1 MSRNKVLEM
10 AEAQVG
16 GREDPP
22 GSNRQKY
29 GEAYGVNGV
38 PWCIQFLWW
47 IFAQSG
53 ESGAFYGGKKTASAG
68 ELLRWAK
75 KAGRTKPPA
84 QITRGD
90 LVILCFDGSGDT
102 QHGGIVMSPQGY
114 TFITIE
120 GNTSATSE
128 DNGGAVCVKTR
139 NLSQVVGVIDPL
151 YLPEDVAPSA
161 WYAEDVRFCIE
172 RGYMSGYPDG
182 SFNPAQGVSRA
193 EIARLIRR
201 LHEE

>member
-1 MSRNKVLEM
+1 MSRNKVLET
-10 AEAQVG
+10 AESQVG
-16 GREDPP
+16 VREDPP

-29 GEAYGVNGV
+29 GDAYGVNGV

-47 IFAQSG
+47 IFHQAG
-53 ESGAFYGGKKTASAG
+53 EDGAFFGGGKTASAG

-75 KAGRTKPPA
+75 KNGRTKPPA
-84 QITRGD
+84 QLARGD

-102 QHGGIVMSPQGY
+102 QHGGIVTSPQGY
-114 TFITIE
+114 KFITIE
-120 GNTSATSE
+120 GNTSAASD
-128 DNGGAVCVKTR
+128 DNGGVVGVKTR
-139 NLSQVVGVIDPL
+139 NRSQIVGVIDPL
-151 YLPEDVAPSA
+151 YLPEDVSPSA

-172 RGYMSGYPDG
+172 RGYISGYPDG
-182 SFNPAQGVSRA
+182 SFNPSQSVTRA

>member
-1 MSRNKVLEM
+1 MSRNKVLEI

-16 GREDPP
+16 VREDPA

-53 ESGAFYGGKKTASAG
+53 ESGAFYGGEKTASAG

-84 QITRGD
+84 QLARGD

-102 QHGGIVMSPQGY
+102 QHGGIVTSPQGY
-114 TFITIE
+114 KFITIE
-120 GNTSATSE
+120 GNTSAASE
-128 DNGGAVCVKTR
+128 DNDAVCVKTR
-139 NLSQVVGVIDPL
+139 NLSQIVGVIDPL
-151 YLPEDVAPSA
+151 YLPEDVSPSA
-161 WYAEDVRFCIE
+161 WYAEDVRFCLE

-182 SFNPAQGVSRA
+182 SFNPAQSVSRA

>member
-1 MSRNKVLEM
+1 MSRNKVLET

-16 GREDPP
+16 VREDPP

-84 QITRGD
+84 QLARGD

-102 QHGGIVMSPQGY
+102 QHGGMVTSPQGY
-114 TFITIE
+114 KFITIE
-120 GNTSATSE
+120 GNTSAASE

-139 NLSQVVGVIDPL
+139 NLSQIVGVIDPL
-151 YLPEDVAPSA
+151 YLPEDVSPSA
-161 WYAEDVRFCIE
+161 WYAEDVRFCLE

-182 SFNPAQGVSRA
+182 MFNPAQGVSRA

>member
-1 MSRNKVLEM
+1 MSRNKVLEL
-10 AEAQVG
+10 AESQVG
-16 GREDPP
+16 VREDPP

-29 GEAYGVNGV
+29 GDAYGVNGV

-75 KAGRTKPPA
+75 KYGRTKPPA
-84 QITRGD
+84 QLARGD

-102 QHGGIVMSPQGY
+102 QHGGIVTSPQGY
-114 TFITIE
+114 KFITIE
-120 GNTSATSE
+120 GNTSAASE
-128 DNGGAVCVKTR
+128 DNGGVVCVKTR
-139 NLSQVVGVIDPL
+139 NLSQIVGVIDPL
-151 YLPEDVAPSA
+151 YLPEDVSPSA

-182 SFNPAQGVSRA
+182 LFNPTQSATRA
-193 EIARLIRR
+193 EIAHMIRR